1 MFITSLKQGV
11 ESDEWRHCSATAQQL
26 VWSVTAAMDKDNRQR
41 LLKLVPELL
50 QKLRTGLESISFS
63 PFETTNLFKQLEGV
77 HLARLRGEVKP
88 PVEAAPSVSAADLA
102 AKASE
107 MAAKNANM
115 KAAMVEAQMRAQQ
128 AANAAV
134 QANKVQNAAPATVIE
149 NVAEVVEAAHE
160 PVVETADVT
169 PADQA
174 IIEPVVDTVA
184 EVVAV
189 AEVAAA
195 AEAEQLF
202 VVEEAISE
210 SVQADPQHLAL
221 VNNITQG
228 TWFEM
233 QGEAGEKYR
242 CRLAAIIRSVGK
254 YIFVNRS
261 GMKVAEESRESL
273 AVALQTKRLTILD
286 DGMLFDRALEA
297 VIGTLREQ
305 RTLS

>member
-11 ESDEWRHCSATAQQL
+11 ESDEWRNCSATAQQL

-63 PFETTNLFKQLEGV
+63 PFETTNLFKQLESV
-77 HLARLRGEVKP
+77 HLARLRGDVKP
-88 PVEAAPSVSAADLA
+88 QVEAAPSVSAADLA

-128 AANAAV
+128 AANAAA
-134 QANKVQNAAPATVIE
+134 QANKVQNAAPAPVIE
-149 NVAEVVEAAHE
+149 NAAEVVESAHE
-160 PVVETADVT
+160 PIAETADVKL
-169 PADQA
+169 ADQA
-174 IIEPVVDTVA
+174 IIEPVADTVA

-189 AEVAAA
+189 AEVATA
-195 AEAEQLF
+195 AEAEHQF
-202 VVEEAISE
+202 VVEETISE

-233 QGEAGEKYR
+233 QGDAGEKYR